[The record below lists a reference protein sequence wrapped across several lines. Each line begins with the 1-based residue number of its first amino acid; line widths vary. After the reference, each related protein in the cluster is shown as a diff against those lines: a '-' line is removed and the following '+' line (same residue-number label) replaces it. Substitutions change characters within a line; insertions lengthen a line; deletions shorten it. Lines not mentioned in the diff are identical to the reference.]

1 MKTGGHRCDG
11 MIWRGPKIGNLLF
24 ELILDLIPPKIR
36 KVIGNILII
45 IGLILTSLIAILYLV
60 AGPTNS
66 AGGGGMGVVV
76 FAMMAI
82 LSFLIGLKMIDY

>member
-1 MKTGGHRCDG
+1 MMMRSG
-11 MIWRGPKIGNLLF
+11 GPKIGNLLF

-36 KVIGNILII
+36 KVIGIILII
-45 IGLILTSLIAILYLV
+45 IGSILTLLIAILYLM

>member
-1 MKTGGHRCDG
+1 
-11 MIWRGPKIGNLLF
+11 MIDRLLF
-24 ELILDLIPPKIR
+24 HIFEVIFETIIKLIPPKIR
-36 KVIGNILII
+36 KVIGIILII
-45 IGLILTSLIAILYLV
+45 IGSILTLLIAILYLV

-82 LSFLIGLKMIDY
+82 LSFLIGFKMTFYE